1 MKRQLKQLQ
10 TAVTRLGHQLETL
23 GESDSRTAPPNPGTD
38 HHTPTELMTPR
49 ETLRH
54 RLDQIEGDRIKQQ
67 TLVDEL
73 DWSESTISRHLSDL
87 EAEGTI
93 ERYQIG
99 RENVV
104 FIEDSDLGSGGDDT
118 PRPIA

>member
-1 MKRQLKQLQ
+1 
-10 TAVTRLGHQLETL
+10 
-23 GESDSRTAPPNPGTD
+23 
-38 HHTPTELMTPR
+38 MTPR

-54 RLDQIEGDRIKQQ
+54 RLDQVEGDRIKQQ

-99 RENVV
+99 RENIV